1 MCGQAHPTELLSMA
15 YGQMRLIMYLG
26 FCTYGHGPHP
36 TISASQRSG
45 WQNDLHI
52 RSGERTIVYDLALR
66 NGRSINTGE
75 LHLILSS
82 GSLTT
87 LVPVFQ
93 NTATINVICGL
104 TRVFSIFFN
113 IFFFC
118 WKLFALPE
126 WIFAQCVP
134 VPQRWKMWLNQIWYI
149 HMVYGF
155 MGLKVMVETFSAK

>member
-66 NGRSINTGE
+66 NGRSIHTGE

-104 TRVFSIFFN
+104 TRVFSIFFYY
-113 IFFFC
+113 FFLLKTICVTWMNFC
-118 WKLFALPE
+118 TVCASASMVKDVTEPDL
-126 WIFAQCVP
+126 IHSHGI
-134 VPQRWKMWLNQIWYI
+134 WL
-149 HMVYGF
+149 YGF
-155 MGLKVMVETFSAK
+155 ESNGGNFQC

>member
-104 TRVFSIFFN
+104 TRVFSIFFY
-113 IFFFC
+113 IFFFSVENYLRYLNEFLHSVC
-118 WKLFALPE
+118 QCLNGERCDWTRSDTFTWYMALWVWK
-126 WIFAQCVP
+126 
-134 VPQRWKMWLNQIWYI
+134 
-149 HMVYGF
+149 
-155 MGLKVMVETFSAK
+155 